1 MSVYNMLQSPLDS
14 FYNLDKIV
22 DENSKNYSMYKS
34 IVRANC
40 KDKIYGKYNENE
52 SNQFYLRLYYDWYNN
67 LLSCANRKGVKQEYK
82 EILDKLIN
90 YLNNKVPSTKE
101 DVIDILSE
109 DKDDEELNEIL
120 NIFRWNN
127 LGEDT
132 GWNHIASSK
141 VKFGTHKAPSPCH
154 RIYIN
159 CDSTITHK
167 LARLFVEKCN
177 DEDLTY
183 YFKFDDFGKRD
194 DNFVIYSDS
203 ENLEKYVMILKRVIK
218 EEHLA
223 SNIHRPPICTSTI
236 DDQLGYGSDPE
247 IGGDV
252 ESFNQN
258 RSDHLEKCFN
268 NTFYKWIENRGK
280 EHLINTLIHSAKDEI
295 KNYIGSSSTYKGFR
309 GYTKEDLDTE
319 EFYDAVNEYMHD
331 HIDNIMDYYK
341 TGNDDFKRTIPFVD
355 GYLKIDKDI
364 LNMARKKEIKYI
376 YSENEDF
383 RYNLKNEILST
394 CEENGIDK
402 NNYGCNLYLLEDLKK
417 ETMSNIVSLDVNVRN
432 IDDKK
437 YHSNRRSIFGF
448 LFGKKKKEEEEE
460 DQVVNY

>member
-1 MSVYNMLQSPLDS
+1 MSVYNMLKSPLDDD
-14 FYNLDKIV
+14 YNLDRIV
-22 DENSKNYSMYKS
+22 DENAKNYSMYKS
-34 IVRANC
+34 IVRANS
-40 KDKIYGKYNENE
+40 KDKIYGKYNEIE
-52 SNQFYLRLYYDWYNN
+52 SNKLYLRLYYDWYNN
-67 LLSCANRKGVKQEYK
+67 LISCSERTGIRKEYK
-82 EILDKLIN
+82 EILEKLIN
-90 YLNNKVPSTKE
+90 YLMNKVPNTKE
-101 DVIDILSE
+101 DVIEILKE
-109 DKDDEELNEIL
+109 NKEDEELNEIL
-120 NIFRWNN
+120 SIFRWNN

-132 GWNHIASSK
+132 GWNHITSSK
-141 VKFGTHKAPSPCH
+141 VKFGTHKEPSPCH

-177 DEDLTY
+177 DDNLAY
-183 YFKFDDFGKRD
+183 YFKFDDYGKRD

-203 ENLEKYVMILKRVIK
+203 EKLEKYIMILKRIIK
-218 EEHLA
+218 EEHLS

-268 NTFYKWIENRGK
+268 NTFYNWMINKDKN
-280 EHLINTLIHSAKDEI
+280 HLIDTLIKSAKEEI
-295 KNYIGSSSTYKGFR
+295 KAYLGSSSTYRGFR
-309 GYTKEDLDTE
+309 GYTKEDIETE
-319 EFYDAVNEYMHD
+319 DFYNVVGAYMYD
-331 HIDNIMDYYK
+331 HIDNIMEYYK
-341 TGNDDFKRTIPFVD
+341 TGNSDFVRTIPFID

-376 YSENEDF
+376 YKSNDDF
-383 RYNLKNEILST
+383 KNNLRNEIIST

-402 NNYGCNLYLLEDLKK
+402 NNYGCNLYLLNDLKK
-417 ETMSNIVSLDVNVRN
+417 ETMSNIVSLDVNVRK

-448 LFGKKKKEEEEE
+448 LFGKKKKEEEEKTT
-460 DQVVNY
+460 VNY